1 MNRRKLM
8 LGAAAVGVAAFAGGS
23 WIVRDRRDR
32 EIAADAAARAAAV
45 PDLNTLLLRP
55 TAPVLGPQ
63 DAPVT
68 LVEFFDPSCE
78 ACRAYHPVLKQLRE
92 QFPTQL
98 RIVMRY
104 AAFHE
109 GSDQAVAMLEAARR
123 QGVFEEVLDALLERQ
138 PEWALHNGPRMDLA
152 WQIAEAAGL
161 DATNREDEMKFPST
175 VAILSQDRADIEAL
189 GVRATPTFFLN
200 GRQLNDMNLQRLA
213 AAVQTEV
220 AAAGSADVR
229 G

>member
-23 WIVRDRRDR
+23 WVVRDRRDR
-32 EIAADAAARAAAV
+32 KIAAEATARVAAI
-45 PDLNTLLLRP
+45 PDLNTLLLRS
-55 TAPVLGPQ
+55 TAPALGPQ

-78 ACRAYHPVLKQLRE
+78 ACRAYHPVLQQLRE

-123 QGVFEEVLDALLERQ
+123 QGVFEEVLDALFERQ
-138 PEWALHNGPRMDLA
+138 PEWALHDGPRVDLA

-161 DATNREDEMKFPST
+161 DTSNREIELKFPST

-200 GRQLNDMNLQRLA
+200 GRQLNDMNLQRLT
-213 AAVQTEV
+213 AAVQAEV
-220 AAAGSADVR
+220 AAADTAGVR